1 MLRYFKYSIKIQ
13 FKEFKQVIAR
23 SSQGVRALFYWL
35 QIKVFKRTSSSSNAC
50 MSLNSLQLEA
60 LAQ

>member
-23 SSQGVRALFYWL
+23 SSHGVRALFYWL